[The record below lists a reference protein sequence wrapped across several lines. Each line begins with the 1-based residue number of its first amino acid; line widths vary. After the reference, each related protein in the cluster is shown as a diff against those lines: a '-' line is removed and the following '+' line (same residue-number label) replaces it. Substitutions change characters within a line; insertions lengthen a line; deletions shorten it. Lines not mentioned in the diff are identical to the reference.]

1 VLADRDDQQ
10 GNGDVSHERYPDPA
24 RDPHRLAGLMED
36 APVFLAI
43 LAGPEHTFVSA
54 NRQYRALLGARD
66 LIGKSMREAM
76 PEAAHQGFFELLDG
90 IYVTGTPFIGTV
102 LPIMLARGEAGA
114 LEEIH
119 VSFVYQP
126 TRDEAGAIDGILA
139 TGYEVAEQVR
149 ARTAAQAAADAAEAE
164 RAYLATVL
172 EQLPIGVIIAAVP
185 AGTIRHY
192 NARAEAILG
201 HPLIPVDGPADYA
214 EYGTIHPD
222 GSPYQPAE
230 HPLVRAVTGGET
242 IREEET
248 LYRRGDGQIITLNV
262 NVVPVRD
269 ADGTVTTAVAA
280 FSDLTPLK
288 ELERTRETFLAA
300 IAHDLKTPLT
310 TIRSLAQLLQRGVE
324 HGRPPDAAT
333 LAARLGQIVAATER
347 ANALVEEQLD
357 PARVRVGQALAM
369 ERRPN
374 DLVAIVRRTVE
385 EQQTAGGYIWNP
397 SPRHC
402 RGSSISHAWNVRW
415 AISSRTRS
423 STAPAA
429 NRSSCGWSRMGPTSR
444 ASRGRR

>member
-1 VLADRDDQQ
+1 M
-10 GNGDVSHERYPDPA
+10 SHERYPDPA

-43 LAGPEHTFVSA
+43 LAGPEHPFVSA

-90 IYVTGTPFIGTV
+90 IYATGTPFIGTA
-102 LPIMLARGEAGA
+102 LPIMLARGEGEA
-114 LEEIH
+114 LEEIY

-139 TGYEVAEQVR
+139 TGYEVTEQVR
-149 ARTAAQAAADAAEAE
+149 ARTAAQAAADTAEAE

-172 EQLPIGVIIAAVP
+172 EQFPIGVIIAAVP
-185 AGTIRHY
+185 TGTIRHY

-201 HPLIPVDGPADYA
+201 HPLIPVDDPADYA

-222 GSPYQPAE
+222 GSPCQPAE

-288 ELERTRETFLAA
+288 ELEQTRETFLAA

-310 TIRSLAQLLQRGVE
+310 TIRGLAQLLQRGVE
-324 HGRPPDAAT
+324 HGRPPRRADTRRAPGADRRRDRAGERPGRGAT
-333 LAARLGQIVAATER
+333 GPRARARRAGAGDGTATER
-347 ANALVEEQLD
+347 SGGDRAAYRRGAADGGRAVTSGIRRHGI
-357 PARVRVGQALAM
+357 AGAVRSATPGTCGGQSRR
-369 ERRPN
+369 ER
-374 DLVAIVRRTVE
+374 A
-385 EQQTAGGYIWNP
+385 
-397 SPRHC
+397 
-402 RGSSISHAWNVRW
+402 
-415 AISSRTRS
+415 
-423 STAPAA
+423 
-429 NRSSCGWSRMGPTSR
+429 
-444 ASRGRR
+444 